1 MEKLLSMYNCINE
14 RTWGATIV
22 AIIII
27 LTVGK
32 YVIAL
37 LIILN
42 IAMHQ
47 FHCELICKY
56 C

>member
-1 MEKLLSMYNCINE
+1 MGSYNS
-14 RTWGATIV
+14 RTS
-22 AIIII
+22 III

-32 YVIAL
+32 YVIVL